1 MYDKSTRVVYKDIKP
16 EDNNSALENISIYY
30 DLKYHKNDLPKF
42 KYLRWDQAHNRLQC
56 GMCLETNASFIKI
69 ELYQVIDYYE
79 WLKETEHIIAAKQCG
94 LF

>member
-1 MYDKSTRVVYKDIKP
+1 
-16 EDNNSALENISIYY
+16 
-30 DLKYHKNDLPKF
+30 
-42 KYLRWDQAHNRLQC
+42 
-56 GMCLETNASFIKI
+56 MCLETNASFIKI